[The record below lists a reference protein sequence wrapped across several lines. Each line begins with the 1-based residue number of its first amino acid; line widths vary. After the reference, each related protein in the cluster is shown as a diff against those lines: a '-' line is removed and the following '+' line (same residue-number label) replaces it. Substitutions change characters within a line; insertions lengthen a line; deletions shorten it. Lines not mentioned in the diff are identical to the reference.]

1 MRAESF
7 GCVLVHETGRGA
19 VAWLSGDLDRSA
31 APVLLH
37 QLLEILDLPHDRLT
51 LDLAQ
56 VGYLDVN
63 GVTAM
68 NVARKR
74 AESRNIELV
83 IDGLRADIRRALQPT
98 ELAGSLRPAV

>member
-1 MRAESF
+1 
-7 GCVLVHETGRGA
+7 VLVHETGRGA

-51 LDLAQ
+51 LDLAK
-56 VGYLDVN
+56 VGYVDMN
-63 GVTAM
+63 GVTAL

-74 AESRNIELV
+74 AEGRNIELV
-83 IDGLRADIRRALQPT
+83 IDGLRPDLRRALQPSA
-98 ELAGSLRPAV
+98 LAGTIRPAV

>member
-1 MRAESF
+1 VRGEGFS
-7 GCVLVHETGRGA
+7 CVLVHETGRGA
-19 VAWLSGDLDRSA
+19 VAWLSGDLDRSS

-37 QLLEILDLPHDRLT
+37 QLLEIMDLPHDRLT

-56 VGYLDVN
+56 VGYLDMN

-74 AESRNIELV
+74 AESRNIEFV
-83 IDGLRADIRRALQPT
+83 IDGLRQDIRRALQPSA
-98 ELAGSLRPAV
+98 LADSIRPAV